1 MKNLSFI
8 INGVLLIAVIVLY
21 ILFFTNKNING
32 PSAKANN
39 NESALKGTDGGIVY
53 VNIDTV
59 LNKYGMYIDIQKELQ
74 DKLKASEDQ
83 LNKKQEAYKK
93 AYDDFQYKASRQLV
107 TRTEAEG
114 IQQGLAQQEQE
125 LYQLQNELRSKLAE
139 DEQVAQRKVLNSIM
153 VYLEGLESNKN
164 HQFVLGTTFGGNI
177 LYANKNLNVSDDI
190 IEGLNKQYSLSKN
203 K

>member
-1 MKNLSFI
+1 
-8 INGVLLIAVIVLY
+8 
-21 ILFFTNKNING
+21 
-32 PSAKANN
+32 
-39 NESALKGTDGGIVY
+39 
-53 VNIDTV
+53 
-59 LNKYGMYIDIQKELQ
+59 MYIDIQKELQ

-164 HQFVLGTTFGGNI
+164 HQFVLEATYCMQI
-177 LYANKNLNVSDDI
+177 RI
-190 IEGLNKQYSLSKN
+190 
-203 K
+203 